1 MSLADRYK
9 LSVLNIVLK
18 VYQLKK
24 AETMSLE
31 QLEDLQR
38 KRFIKMLKHAIK
50 HSKFYRGYYQEHGIN
65 LKNIDEVT
73 VKDLPVINK
82 EIVMENFD
90 QLVCDSDIKKK
101 EIEAFICDPH
111 LAHMKYKNKYEVIH
125 TSGSSGRIGIFVY
138 GPNDWSI
145 LKALVFTRVSKN
157 KLRLSSKAKY
167 AFIGAIDGHYAGIS
181 LAKDSPKFLFD
192 FLPVDINGPLHE
204 SVTRLNSFMPEC
216 LCGYASGVYLLALE
230 QLKGSL
236 KIRPERIVCSADPL
250 TDDMAETIY
259 KAFNVKPINFYAA
272 TESLGMAAQCDLH
285 EGFHMFNDWHIF
297 ESIKQNG
304 EATKPGE
311 PGSLVITNLYNYTQP
326 LIRYRMDDE
335 VILQEKGCS
344 CGWPFPVFS
353 KLAGRKEE
361 FLWFE
366 GPDGNKEYIHPIT
379 LVEFIVAGL
388 KKIQFVQVEKN
399 KLRLNAVIQ
408 GDRDAT
414 ISGIRNRMDEILKK
428 KNLINFVDYE
438 INIVEDIPNDPKTGK
453 YKLIIPFRQT

>member
-1 MSLADRYK
+1 M
-9 LSVLNIVLK
+9 
-18 VYQLKK
+18 
-24 AETMSLE
+24 
-31 QLEDLQR
+31 
-38 KRFIKMLKHAIK
+38 
-50 HSKFYRGYYQEHGIN
+50 
-65 LKNIDEVT
+65 
-73 VKDLPVINK
+73 
-82 EIVMENFD
+82 
-90 QLVCDSDIKKK
+90 
-101 EIEAFICDPH
+101 
-111 LAHMKYKNKYEVIH
+111 
-125 TSGSSGRIGIFVY
+125 
-138 GPNDWSI
+138 
-145 LKALVFTRVSKN
+145 
-157 KLRLSSKAKY
+157 
-167 AFIGAIDGHYAGIS
+167 
-181 LAKDSPKFLFD
+181 
-192 FLPVDINGPLHE
+192 
-204 SVTRLNSFMPEC
+204 
-216 LCGYASGVYLLALE
+216 
-230 QLKGSL
+230 KGSL
-236 KIRPERIVCSADPL
+236 KIRLKRIVCSADPL
-250 TDDMAETIY
+250 TEDTAETIY

-304 EATKPGE
+304 EAAKPGE
-311 PGSLVITNLYNYTQP
+311 PGNLVITNLYNYTQP

-335 VILQEKGCS
+335 VILQEKECS
-344 CGWPFPVFS
+344 CGWPFPIFS

-438 INIVEDIPNDPKTGK
+438 INIVGDIPNDHKTGK